1 MKNLKR
7 LLRIIKY
14 ALLAL
19 PGILLIVLMVVFA
32 KPLWRHFVTYP
43 NYQKEVEAFAL
54 KKHECPDV
62 TGLKIYRGV
71 LHLHS
76 YWSHDS
82 KGTIYD
88 LVSAA
93 KLRNINFMFL
103 TDHPHGDLDTF
114 PRGYKG
120 MYDGVLV
127 EPGSEKQGFDAW
139 PLKDST
145 IIDWKVDKDTV
156 ARNLVK
162 QGSMVFYAHT
172 EEPHNWSNEWF
183 QGMEIYNFHSNVL
196 EKTST
201 FPILTDFLI
210 NGYKYRAWAY
220 RGIFDRQTKILARW
234 DSLNTH
240 RKIVG
245 FSAVDEHENINF
257 RARYLKDGRVQW
269 MGANTKPIGV
279 MKVSFWNRWL
289 FHEPDQSGWIFK
301 WMLINTYETSFNNS
315 VNYLFAD
322 SLTVPNISHHL
333 ILGHHFTAFK
343 FLADATGFCYYGE
356 GKDGKM
362 RGMMGDS
369 IKLADIGKLKAISP
383 YPGRFTLIKDGL
395 AIEVTTDE
403 IYQYSFDKSLTKGA
417 YRLEVEVRPGKEWLP
432 WIYTNPIYL
441 Y

>member
-7 LLRIIKY
+7 LLGIIKY
-14 ALLAL
+14 SILTLV
-19 PGILLIVLMVVFA
+19 GIPLIVLLVVFA
-32 KPLWRHFVTYP
+32 MPLWRHLVIYP
-43 NYQKEVEAFAL
+43 KYQKQVEAFAL
-54 KKHECPDV
+54 RKKECPDV
-62 TGLKIYRGV
+62 TKMKIFRGE

-82 KGTIYD
+82 KGTISD

-93 KLRNINFMFL
+93 KLRNINFLFL
-103 TDHPHGDLDTF
+103 TDHPHGNTDTF

-139 PLKDST
+139 PLDTT

-156 ARNLVK
+156 AMNLVK
-162 QGSMVFYAHT
+162 KGGIVFYAHT
-172 EEPHNWSNEWF
+172 EEPHNWSNPWY
-183 QGMEIYNFHSNVL
+183 QGMEIYNFHTVVKG
-196 EKTST
+196 KTST
-201 FPILTDFLI
+201 FPILTDFLV
-210 NGYKYRAWAY
+210 NGHKYRAWAY
-220 RGIFDRQTKILARW
+220 HTLFERQTSILARW

-245 FSAVDEHENINF
+245 FSAVDEHENVNF
-257 RARYLKDGRVQW
+257 RARYTKDGKVQW
-269 MGANTKPIGV
+269 MGINTKPIGT
-279 MKVSFWNRWL
+279 MKESWWNRWL
-289 FHEPDQSGWIFK
+289 FSKPDQSGWIFR
-301 WMLINTYETSFNNS
+301 WMLVNTYETSFNNS

-322 SLTVPNISHHL
+322 TLTVPNISAHL
-333 ILGHHFTAFK
+333 LKGHHFTAFK

-369 IKLADIGKLKAISP
+369 IQVSDIAKLSAISP
-383 YPGRFTLIKDGL
+383 YPGRFTLIKDGKTL
-395 AIEVTTDE
+395 ETTTDE
-403 IYQYSFDKSLTKGA
+403 NYQYSFGKSLTKGT
-417 YRLEVEVRPGKEWLP
+417 YRLEVEVKPGDEWLP